1 MELLLLDL
9 CIKRTGCDYTSKD
22 KAMMRSLYT
31 ATTGMLG
38 QQLHIDNTSNNIANV
53 NTTGY
58 KKQRAEFADLFY
70 QVLQY
75 AGTSTSETTISP
87 TGIEVGIGVRPVAI
101 QKMFSQGHP
110 KETENNLDV
119 AITGNGFFQIELPD
133 GNIAYTRAGSFKLDN
148 NGNVVNAEG
157 YRLIPELTIPEGA
170 TQINIGT
177 DGTVSVIEGNQ
188 TEVNVLGQIEI
199 VTFINPAGLH
209 SLGDNLFI
217 NTNAS
222 GDPVAGVPGLDGFGQ
237 LRQGFLELSNVK
249 LVEEMTDLITGQR
262 AYEANSKTIQ
272 TADSMLQTVNGL
284 KR

>member
-1 MELLLLDL
+1 
-9 CIKRTGCDYTSKD
+9 
-22 KAMMRSLYT
+22 MMRSLYT

-119 AITGNGFFQIELPD
+119 AITGNGFFQI
-133 GNIAYTRAGSFKLDN
+133 IIFK
-148 NGNVVNAEG
+148 
-157 YRLIPELTIPEGA
+157 
-170 TQINIGT
+170 
-177 DGTVSVIEGNQ
+177 
-188 TEVNVLGQIEI
+188 
-199 VTFINPAGLH
+199 
-209 SLGDNLFI
+209 
-217 NTNAS
+217 
-222 GDPVAGVPGLDGFGQ
+222 Q
-237 LRQGFLELSNVK
+237 L
-249 LVEEMTDLITGQR
+249 
-262 AYEANSKTIQ
+262 
-272 TADSMLQTVNGL
+272 
-284 KR
+284 